1 MQQHIDPT
9 HQTVEKNREIIALA
23 EEIIA
28 DRPRFADTCRG
39 RKLATLFYEPSTRTR
54 LSFTAAMMELGG
66 QVIGFSDAASSSVT
80 KGETVADTVRV
91 IRCFAD
97 IIAMRH
103 HKEGAPLVASRYAG
117 IPVINAGD
125 GSHSHPTQTLTD
137 LLTIKREKGRL
148 DRLTVGFCGDL
159 KFGRTVHSLIRALAR
174 YEGIRVVLIAPEEL
188 RLPDYMLQQMQE
200 FTGITFREA
209 RTLEEAMPEL
219 DVLYMTRVQK
229 ERFLDEEEFERVR
242 DSFVLDA
249 AKLRTARPD
258 MIVLHPLPRVN
269 EIAPEVDSDPRAAY
283 FRQVENGKFVRM
295 ALILKLLSW
304 AAEPAAEPAASSDAA
319 TRSHTSAAATHPE
332 GAETACGANAAAGAA
347 CKVMPGTASPDAGT
361 DAAPDADTVSDAACG
376 LTHAAITAPDGTPHR
391 CPNPRCISATEPVE
405 PLFRATGDGLR
416 CAYCETRVR

>member
-1 MQQHIDPT
+1 MQHLIDPT
-9 HQTVEKNREIIALA
+9 DLTVEKTGEILAIA

-28 DRPRFADTCRG
+28 DRPRFADACRG

-242 DSFVLDA
+242 YSFVLDA
-249 AKLRTARPD
+249 AKLRAARPD

-269 EIAPEVDSDPRAAY
+269 EIAPEVDRDPRAAY

-304 AAEPAAEPAASSDAA
+304 AAEPAA
-319 TRSHTSAAATHPE
+319 T
-332 GAETACGANAAAGAA
+332 
-347 CKVMPGTASPDAGT
+347 PGGDASPGAGT
-361 DAAPDADTVSDAACG
+361 DATPDADTVSDAACR
-376 LTHAAITAPDGTPHR
+376 LTHAVLPAPDGTPHR